1 MWPMKRLLCGLV
13 LAFAVSAF
21 AAQQQSPTNPL
32 PQTTPPTFPEDR
44 ASRQEM
50 PPDTKAP
57 PPQPLSTAQ
66 VEQQIQDKLK
76 SEPALANTNVE
87 VKTDDKSVTLTG
99 TVDTDGQHDVA
110 LRIAQ
115 SYAGDRKIADKI
127 KVRGQA

>member
-1 MWPMKRLLCGLV
+1 MKRALCGLA

-21 AAQQQSPTNPL
+21 AQQQYPMNP
-32 PQTTPPTFPEDR
+32 PPYTTPPTFPDDQ

-57 PPQPLSTAQ
+57 PPQGLSTAQ
-66 VEQQIQDKLK
+66 VEQHIQDKFN
-76 SEPALANTNVE
+76 SEPVLANTNVG

-99 TVDTDGQHDVA
+99 TVDTDAQHDLA

-115 SYAGDRKIADKI
+115 SYAGDRTIVDKI
-127 KVRGQA
+127 TVRGQA